1 MFWLKQCPR
10 CNGDLIAER
19 DSYGAFISCMQC
31 GLSKDIKG
39 SKIDPSQM
47 SLESVP
53 APTVPQSDS
62 GVRRRLSHGG
72 RHSYSGA

>member
-10 CNGDLIAER
+10 CSGDLISER
-19 DSYGAFISCMQC
+19 DAFGSFITCMQC

-39 SKIDPSQM
+39 EKVDPSQISM
-47 SLESVP
+47 EP
-53 APTVPQSDS
+53 IPTPTVPQTES

>member
-10 CNGDLIAER
+10 CSGDLISER
-19 DSYGAFISCMQC
+19 DAFGSFITCMQC

-39 SKIDPSQM
+39 AKVDPSQM
-47 SLESVP
+47 SMEPVP
-53 APTVPQSDS
+53 TPTVPQTES